1 MHYTIIDDFDTSREH
16 YWEVFFDDAYNAGL
30 YQRLRIGREVL
41 ELKREGEGDGLVI
54 RRKIKLSPQREVPA
68 LVAKFVKGAITYTEQ
83 NVYTARAS
91 TIEVVTIPGFMA
103 DSLTTR
109 GVYKVAALGPNKV
122 RRTWDGDVICK
133 IPLLGGKIEKGI
145 VDEVTQSYRDTTDF
159 TRKWL
164 AEHP

>member
-1 MHYTIIDDFDTSREH
+1 MHYTIIDDFDTSLEH